1 MEIIIYSLLKGAS
14 LGLIIAIPSVGQAVL
29 SIQETLSRGI
39 KYGLISGLGVAVA
52 DTLFALAAGFGI
64 HTLRDWIQSY
74 QNILHI
80 SGAFFILLFGLA
92 LFVTKPEIQTDATP
106 SVYSQWKVINAFM
119 PNFLLTTLH
128 PVTLIF
134 FSAAFAALPLT
145 DPSANILTISLVGLG
160 VFLGSMIWWFA
171 LGWSV
176 AHFTR
181 DKMTTEWLSK
191 IKKIFAVIMV
201 LLGSWL
207 LIKHL
212 LLI

>member
-29 SIQETLSRGI
+29 SIQETLSRGM
-39 KYGLISGLGVAVA
+39 KYGLISGLGVALA
-52 DTLFALAAGFGI
+52 DAFFALAAGFGI

-74 QNILHI
+74 QSLLHI

-92 LFVTKPEIQTDATP
+92 LFVIKPEIQTDPAS
-106 SVYSQWKVINAFM
+106 SVYSRWKVVNAFM
-119 PNFLLTTLH
+119 PNFLLTILH

-134 FSAAFAALPLT
+134 FGAAFAALPLT
-145 DPSANILTISLVGLG
+145 DSSANILTISLIGLG
-160 VFLGSMIWWFA
+160 VFLGSMIWWCA
-171 LGWSV
+171 LAWSV
-176 AHFTR
+176 AYFTR
-181 DKMTTEWLSK
+181 DKMTTEWLRK
-191 IKKIFAVIMV
+191 IKKIFGVIMV

-212 LLI
+212 LLT